1 MVYIADCVVHDMH
14 IYKCFSLHMFFP
26 AFKNEITE
34 LPEPLID
41 SLKFV
46 PKLLTESKSSG
57 TINNY
62 YHGFLRWKKWAQ
74 TNGIKKEDILPA
86 KDLHVALY
94 LASLAQLSR
103 TPSPVIQA
111 FYSIRWAHYVI
122 SVISP
127 TESFSVKHILEGA
140 KSRLCV
146 PTVKK
151 EPVTPGLL
159 Q

>member
-14 IYKCFSLHMFFP
+14 IYKCFSLHMFFR

-62 YHGFLRWKKWAQ
+62 FIMDFYGGKSGHTPKVLKKTTFYPLRIY
-74 TNGIKKEDILPA
+74 T
-86 KDLHVALY
+86 
-94 LASLAQLSR
+94 
-103 TPSPVIQA
+103 
-111 FYSIRWAHYVI
+111 
-122 SVISP
+122 
-127 TESFSVKHILEGA
+127 
-140 KSRLCV
+140 
-146 PTVKK
+146 
-151 EPVTPGLL
+151 
-159 Q
+159 